1 MLKRLLSLA
10 LSFAFVTTA
19 SASSITPMAVVSAME
34 EFNFAV
40 NVEWDQK
47 DPEFYKAQV
56 SKLEN
61 SINTLVAEGMTLA
74 EVIDVAAST
83 IKNEQLAREMKKALS
98 LVELNKLSLEESQ
111 KLLIT
116 AAQNSASSGAS
127 WTGDALFY
135 LGPILAIGIVV
146 AIISS
151 GGNSNGAS
159 TGGGYNCGYNYSC
172 YWGYDFWGYYSY
184 QCDYIYICY

>member
-1 MLKRLLSLA
+1 MEVYMLKRLLSLA

-47 DPEFYKAQV
+47 DPEFYKTQV

-61 SINTLVAEGMTLA
+61 SINALVADGMTLA

-83 IKNEQLAREMKKALS
+83 IKNEHLAREMKS
-98 LVELNKLSLEESQ
+98 
-111 KLLIT
+111 
-116 AAQNSASSGAS
+116 
-127 WTGDALFY
+127 
-135 LGPILAIGIVV
+135 
-146 AIISS
+146 
-151 GGNSNGAS
+151 
-159 TGGGYNCGYNYSC
+159 
-172 YWGYDFWGYYSY
+172 
-184 QCDYIYICY
+184 